1 MTNRS
6 RSRPSRSGR
15 ALACAACAVAIT
27 ACGRPAATREA
38 GLNVLLITIDT
49 LRADALGVYGN
60 AKAPTPS
67 IDRLAADGVRFT
79 RAHAQTVVT
88 LPSHA
93 NILSG
98 RYPFHHGVHENAGF
112 RFPPEMDTLA
122 TLLKARGYR
131 TGAFVSAFPL
141 DLRFGLGR
149 GFDVYD
155 DQYGKDAEKS
165 AFRVPERRGADTVAA
180 ALEWLNR
187 FGQRPPWF
195 AWVHLYEPHF
205 PYDPPEPFASR
216 FKDAP
221 YLGEVAAA
229 DAALAPLI
237 RPIVAAGAAGPTLV
251 VLTGDHGES
260 LGEHGEMTHGL
271 FAYESTLRIP
281 FIVFAPRLL
290 KPRVIDEPVRHVDIV
305 PTVLEAIGVPLPA
318 ELDGRSLWTMAATG
332 QATAAPA
339 YFESLSASIN
349 RGWAPL
355 FGASRGSLKYI
366 DLPIPE
372 LYDLATDPA
381 ETRNLVTERPGEVRE
396 LQHLLAQWRGADRGS
411 PRIAES
417 AETRERLRSLG
428 YVTATPATNTRFTD
442 ADDPKRLIVIDRAI
456 DEVVTR
462 YQRGDLRGAIAL
474 GRDVVRRRPD
484 MALSLEHLAFLYN
497 EAGDH
502 RAAADAIRRALALNP
517 GASDIAALL
526 GAYLTE
532 AGLASEAVARLA
544 PYANQPQPDVDVVI
558 AYGVALA
565 STGRTQEALAE
576 FNRARALDPANALP
590 LVDIGT
596 VYLMAGDLDRAAPA
610 FTSALQIGPGSA
622 RAHNSLGVIAARR
635 HDYDAALAHWQR
647 AIALDPH
654 DYQTLYNLGDVFI
667 QLGRAEEARPYW
679 ERYVREAPAAV
690 DARDVARVRRW
701 LTAHPK

>member
-1 MTNRS
+1 M
-6 RSRPSRSGR
+6 PSRSGR

-27 ACGRPAATREA
+27 ACSRPAARREA
-38 GLNVLLITIDT
+38 ALNVLLITIDT

-60 AKAPTPS
+60 ASAPTPS

-141 DLRFGLGR
+141 DVRFGLGR

-180 ALEWLNR
+180 ALEWLNS
-187 FGQRPPWF
+187 FGQQPPWF

-216 FKDAP
+216 FKHTP

-237 RPIVAAGAAGPTLV
+237 RPIVEAAAAGSTLV

-271 FAYESTLRIP
+271 FAYEGTLRIP
-281 FIVFAPRLL
+281 LIVFAPRVL
-290 KPRVIDEPVRHVDIV
+290 KPRVIDEPVRHVDIA
-305 PTVLEAIGVPLPA
+305 PTVLEAIGVPIPG

-332 QATAAPA
+332 RVAAAPA

-372 LYDLATDPA
+372 LYDVAADPA
-381 ETRNLVTERPGEVRE
+381 EARNLVTERPGEVRE
-396 LQHLLAQWRGADRGS
+396 LQHLLAQWRGADSGS

-428 YVTATPATNTRFTD
+428 YVTATPAAKTRFTD

-565 STGRTQEALAE
+565 STGRTQEALAA
-576 FNRARALDPANALP
+576 FTRARALDPANALP

-596 VYLMAGDLDRAAPA
+596 VYLMAGDLDRATPA
-610 FTSALQIGPGSA
+610 FTSALQIAPGSA

-647 AIALDPH
+647 AIALDLH
-654 DYQTLYNLGDVFI
+654 DYQTLYNLGDVFV
-667 QLGRAEEARPYW
+667 QLGRADEARPYW